1 MYEPFLVVVRLGWL
15 VSSKVSESK
24 GRPIQSREM
33 QEGRCGKMTGNMRNQ
48 LGLCTTRSEG
58 AKLLLM
64 LYIDQL
70 NRLGHADQLIGRTE
84 FHRAIA
90 ETVT

>member
-1 MYEPFLVVVRLGWL
+1 
-15 VSSKVSESK
+15 
-24 GRPIQSREM
+24 
-33 QEGRCGKMTGNMRNQ
+33 
-48 LGLCTTRSEG
+48 
-58 AKLLLM
+58 M